1 MLRPPADDA
10 ASEAIQGESR
20 LNIAGKVDKISR

>member
-10 ASEAIQGESR
+10 ASEAIQANPR
-20 LNIAGKVDKISR
+20 LDIAGKVDKISR